1 MKKRFRV
8 YFKTNESIILIILVI
23 LLAVVIGI
31 LLWRAQEA
39 LTAVGIFFGV
49 LFLLF
54 LVAEAKCFHFL
65 KITER
70 YFIFSICG
78 IRVAKLEID
87 KTYIRFGEITE
98 KRYGSRGAFIFSES
112 GIVRFHIKGNIFIKN
127 IMREIFCRRKD
138 REKYYYCIFTP
149 ALMQALEKVYKKS
162 VEITPQTFSWISKD
176 FPKQKRAVEEYNE
189 KISENAQ

>member
-8 YFKTNESIILIILVI
+8 YFKTNELIILIILVI
-23 LLAVVIGI
+23 LLVVVIGI

-39 LTAVGIFFGV
+39 LPAVGIFFGAM
-49 LFLLF
+49 FLLF
-54 LVAEAKCFHFL
+54 LVSEAKCFHFL

-98 KRYGSRGAFIFSES
+98 MRSGSRGAFIFSES
-112 GIVRFHIKGNIFIKN
+112 GIVRFHIKKN
-127 IMREIFCRRKD
+127 IYEKHNAGDILQKKRPRKILLLYFYPRID
-138 REKYYYCIFTP
+138 AGIG
-149 ALMQALEKVYKKS
+149 KS
-162 VEITPQTFSWISKD
+162 L
-176 FPKQKRAVEEYNE
+176 
-189 KISENAQ
+189 